1 MNQRGLDLAIA
12 SSFTFSVQN
21 PIEMAFRW
29 RDINLLQEYSEEIKN
44 LFRVKRRVCPPL
56 GDNL

>member
-21 PIEMAFRW
+21 PIEMA

-56 GDNL
+56 GGNL